1 MIIACNWKMNM
12 NSTAAHDLISAMI
25 SCGISCGISDGLSA
39 KGGNHVQRIVFPPFP
54 LLSAVHSVASASDIA
69 VGGQDCHR
77 ESGGAF
83 TGDVSAAMLSDAGC
97 QWVILGHSERRQH
110 HHEDDHLIAQKV
122 MAAQSAGL
130 SVILC
135 VGETADARSSGMA
148 DTIVLDMLKS
158 SLSDDVDLTRLA
170 IAYEPVW
177 AIGTGQTASQADILD
192 MHMAIKGFLRS
203 IAAAHLA
210 VLYGGSVRAD
220 NAASIMAIDGVD
232 GLLIGGAS
240 LNAESINAITEAA
253 VQT

>member
-1 MIIACNWKMNM
+1 MFTLTKKIKIFSFTLIVLGLLGIAFGFY
-12 NSTAAHDLISAMI
+12 SAPTTI
-25 SCGISCGISDGLSA
+25 E
-39 KGGNHVQRIVFPPFP
+39 
-54 LLSAVHSVASASDIA
+54 
-69 VGGQDCHR
+69 
-77 ESGGAF
+77 ESKEM
-83 TGDVSAAMLSDAGC
+83 VS
-97 QWVILGHSERRQH
+97 HH